1 MSNLAPQRPSAP
13 ASQKTGGLTNWG
25 TGDWRPGSGARGFTF
40 IEVIIASTIFA
51 VISIAVYGVFNSGMN
66 IWRRAE
72 NFNLEGRKRILKL
85 EKINKELRCA
95 FVFKKNEV
103 LLNGNKTSLQVP
115 VIIDSEIN
123 EVTYRF
129 DPEQKALLRSANR
142 LQEIIAAK
150 QENDTLLPRET
161 PYINEV
167 ENLAYSYY
175 YFDLQKAEYV
185 WREDWRQEALPLAVR
200 INIIFEDEVYNSSIS
215 IPSA

>member
-1 MSNLAPQRPSAP
+1 MSSISSQSPVSSPQSPVSIDAGI
-13 ASQKTGGLTNWG
+13 K
-25 TGDWRPGSGARGFTF
+25 GFTF

-72 NFNLEGRKRILKL
+72 NFNLEGRKRILRL

-103 LLNGNKTSLQVP
+103 FLNGNKTSLQIP

-129 DPEQKALLRSANR
+129 DPARKALLRSVNR
-142 LQEIIAAK
+142 LPEIITAK
-150 QENDTLLPRET
+150 QENDTLAPRET

-185 WREDWRQEALPLAVR
+185 WGEDWRQGVLPLAVK
-200 INIIFEDEVYNSSIS
+200 INIIFEDEAYNSSIF